1 MRNMILTLFA
11 AVAMSLPATAQVDGQ
26 DEADTVFGGD
36 RYLAGSTVT
45 AAEPTDGDLFAAGER
60 VTVAAPVGGATHIL
74 GRRLRVEAPIGGA
87 LYAAGY
93 AVRVDAPVTGAATLA
108 GAEVVISDQIGGN
121 LRASGREV
129 SVEAPVLGSAI
140 LAGAEVVLSGDI
152 AGDAAIAAETILF
165 EDGASVAG
173 QLRLYVDDPEDYEV
187 PASVASADRIE
198 ILDVNEFEREY
209 GDTWDGYR
217 PSFLSRLSSFVIG
230 VVVVTVVAL
239 LVVLAMPARMAEMR
253 EQAWAHPWRSLW
265 SGILGL
271 STIIGFGVV
280 AALTVIGI
288 PLLPAAL
295 LVAVVAGVG
304 GYILGTYFL
313 GGALWQ
319 MLAQAPPQALMQKTM
334 IAALGALVA
343 ALIGL
348 IPYFGWL
355 FMLALALAGLGVIL
369 GRLRS
374 RQAVSY

>member
-1 MRNMILTLFA
+1 MHRKFLALFA
-11 AVAMSLPATAQVDGQ
+11 AVAMSLPATAQVAGQ

-36 RYLAGSTVT
+36 RYLAGTTVM

-60 VTVAAPVGGATHIL
+60 ITVAAPVGGSTHIA
-74 GRRLRVEAPIGGA
+74 GRRLRIEAPIGGA
-87 LYAAGY
+87 LYAVGY
-93 AVRVDAPVTGAATLA
+93 AVRVDAPVAGAATLA
-108 GAEVVISDQIGGN
+108 GAEVMISDQIGGN

-129 SVEAPVLGSAI
+129 SVEAPVMGSAI
-140 LAGAEVVLSGDI
+140 LAGAEVVLSGAI
-152 AGDAAIAAETILF
+152 SGDAAIAAETILF

-173 QLRLYVDDPEDYEV
+173 QLRLYVDDPDAFAV
-187 PASVASADRIE
+187 PASVAAAERIE
-198 ILDVNEFEREY
+198 ILDANEFEREY
-209 GDTWDGYR
+209 GDTWDGYG
-217 PSFLSRLSSFVIG
+217 PSFLSRLARFVIG
-230 VVVVTVVAL
+230 VVVVAVIAL
-239 LVVLAMPARMAEMR
+239 LVVLAMPVRMAEMR
-253 EQAWAHPWRSLW
+253 QQAWAHPWRSLW

-295 LVAVVAGVG
+295 LVGAVAGLG

-319 MLAQAPPQALMQKTM
+319 VVAQAPPQALMQKTM

-348 IPYFGWL
+348 IPYLGWL

-369 GRLRS
+369 GKLRS
-374 RQAVSY
+374 RQPVSY